1 MQKHLLFDLDGTLTD
16 PAEGITKSV
25 AHALRKRGIEVNDL
39 ATLNCFIGPP
49 LIDSFM
55 KYYGLDE
62 DDARRAVTDYREYF
76 VPQGMFENTVYDGI
90 PALLADLKAGG
101 YTLIIATSKPEPFAV
116 KILEHFGLAHHFDR
130 ICGASLDEKRSTKAD
145 VVAYT
150 LAQCGITSA
159 ESIMIGDR
167 HHDVDGAHANGLAAI
182 GVLWG
187 YGDRA
192 ELAAAGAEFVSAR
205 ENRHPLGVDNGGAVP
220 YYGRAAGNRCGG
232 HSSKDVARHWTLY

>member
-1 MQKHLLFDLDGTLTD
+1 MQKYLLFDLDGTLTD

-25 AHALRKRGIEVNDL
+25 AHALRKRGIEVTDL
-39 ATLNCFIGPP
+39 TTLYTFIGPP

-90 PALLADLKAGG
+90 PALLDELRSHG

-116 KILEHFGLAHHFDR
+116 KILEHFGLAHHFHH

-145 VVAYT
+145 VIRYT
-150 LAQCGITSA
+150 LDACGITSA

-167 HHDVDGAHANGLAAI
+167 HHDVDGAHENGLAAI

-192 ELAAAGAEFVSAR
+192 ELSAAGAEFVVENIGELRNLLMKHIPSA
-205 ENRHPLGVDNGGAVP
+205 L
-220 YYGRAAGNRCGG
+220 
-232 HSSKDVARHWTLY
+232 

>member
-1 MQKHLLFDLDGTLTD
+1 MQKYLLFDLDGTLTD

-25 AHALRKRGIEVNDL
+25 AHALRKRGIEVTDL

-90 PALLADLKAGG
+90 PALLDELRSHGD
-101 YTLIIATSKPEPFAV
+101 TLIIATSKPEPFAV

-130 ICGASLDEKRSTKAD
+130 ICGASLDEKRSTKSD
-145 VVAYT
+145 VIRYT
-150 LAQCGITSA
+150 LDTCGIDPTDA
-159 ESIMIGDR
+159 TCTNGAYMIGDR
-167 HHDVDGAHANGLAAI
+167 HHDVDGAHENGLAAI

-192 ELAAAGAEFVSAR
+192 ELSAAGAEFVVENIGELKDLLLKSA
-205 ENRHPLGVDNGGAVP
+205 L
-220 YYGRAAGNRCGG
+220 
-232 HSSKDVARHWTLY
+232 

>member
-1 MQKHLLFDLDGTLTD
+1 MQKYLLFDLDGTLTD

-25 AHALRKRGIEVNDL
+25 AHALGKRGIEVTDRSAL
-39 ATLNCFIGPP
+39 HPFIGPP

-76 VPQGMFENTVYDGI
+76 VPQGMFENAVYDGI

-116 KILEHFGLAHHFDR
+116 RILEHFGLAPYFDR
-130 ICGASLDEKRSTKAD
+130 ICGASLDEKRSTKSD
-145 VVAYT
+145 VIAYT
-150 LAQCGITSA
+150 LDECGITDVRDA
-159 ESIMIGDR
+159 LMIGDR
-167 HHDVDGAHANGLAAI
+167 HHDVDGAHQNGLAAV

-192 ELAAAGAEFVSAR
+192 ELTKAGAEFVV
-205 ENRHPLGVDNGGAVP
+205 ENLGQL
-220 YYGRAAGNRCGG
+220 RA
-232 HSSKDVARHWTLY
+232 LLLP